1 MPSPARRAAL
11 ELLLELER
19 GRATLD
25 ALLAG
30 PILSGLPRLERDFAH
45 ELVLGSLRRRGAI
58 DHALAALLERPLSG
72 LDPAVLASLRLG
84 AHQLLHLRVPPHAAV
99 HESVELARG
108 QGRERAAGL
117 VNAVLRRLARE
128 GPPTLPDPKRQ
139 PLAWLT
145 SAGSLPE
152 WLAQCWLDRLGPER
166 ACARA
171 EAALAPAPRTFRLN
185 PRRPEAGERLAAAGA
200 EWRPLELPGAL
211 EWLAGDLA
219 EATREGLVYAQDLG
233 SQLVARLAAAGGA
246 PLLDACA
253 APGGKALL
261 AADLLGAGVVALERA
276 PRRVRTLRQLARRWG
291 ATELCVGVGDAARPP
306 FGRPFASVLLDAPC
320 SGLGTLASH
329 PDIRWR
335 ARPEDLPRQA
345 QRQRRLLDGVAP
357 LVRPG
362 GTMVYSVCSLEPEE
376 GPELLRAWLG
386 DHPAFTPVPPEEWAR
401 GFVEAAGP
409 WLGTRPEDGCAE
421 GFFAALLRRA

>member
-11 ELLLELER
+11 ELLLELAR

-30 PILSGLPRLERDFAH
+30 PLLAALPRLERDFAH

-58 DHALAALLERPLSG
+58 DHALSALCGRPLAQ
-72 LDPAVLASLRLG
+72 LDAAVLASLRLG
-84 AHQLLHLRVPPHAAV
+84 AYQLLHLRVPPHASV
-99 HESVELARG
+99 HEAVQLARAF
-108 QGRERAAGL
+108 GRERAAGL
-117 VNAVLRRLARE
+117 VNAVLRRLARD
-128 GPPTLPDPKRQ
+128 GPPPLPDPQRE

-145 SAGSLPE
+145 TAGSLPE
-152 WLAQCWLDRLGPER
+152 WLAQRWLARLGPER

-171 EAALAPAPRTFRLN
+171 GAALAPPPRSFRFN
-185 PRRPEAGERLAAAGA
+185 PRHPEAPERLAAAGA
-200 EWRPLELPGAL
+200 AWRPQALPDAFA
-211 EWLAGDLA
+211 WLDGDLA
-219 EATREGLVYAQDLG
+219 EALRLGWVYAQDLG
-233 SQLVARLAAAGGA
+233 SQLVARLAASGGA

-261 AADLLGAGVVALERA
+261 ADDLLGGGVVALERA
-276 PRRVRTLRQLARRWG
+276 PRRVRTLRDLARRWG
-291 ATELCVGVGDAARPP
+291 GAGLRVTSGDAARPP
-306 FGRPFASVLLDAPC
+306 FSTPFASVLLDAPC

-335 ARPEDLPRQA
+335 ARPEELARQVA
-345 QRQRRLLDGVAP
+345 RQRKLLDSLAP

-362 GTMVYSVCSLEPEE
+362 GLLVYSVCSLEPEE
-376 GPELLRAWLG
+376 GPDVLRDWLTQN
-386 DHPAFTPVPPEEWAR
+386 PAFAPAAPPEWAASFADGR
-401 GFVEAAGP
+401 
-409 WLGTRPEDGCAE
+409 WLATRPEDGRGE